1 MMMTLRTLSGIGL
14 DLDSAPRRKMQPDPS
29 ARRTR
34 EIMACYSKAR
44 TNRMYR
50 PDSNKCLSF
59 VERLE
64 SGHGKV
70 DPGVWNA
77 PSAVRRSRRSRR
89 GCGKAEEW
97 ARGARDAA
105 YYRRLER
112 GDRAAVANERGG
124 IFRSLSRD
132 LRKLVGSGTASQ
144 TLNGF
149 PAHNRKKLN
158 TGGER
163 HRTAIIPRAYGVE
176 ASRVQR

>member
-1 MMMTLRTLSGIGL
+1 
-14 DLDSAPRRKMQPDPS
+14 
-29 ARRTR
+29 
-34 EIMACYSKAR
+34 
-44 TNRMYR
+44 MYR

-132 LRKLVGSGTASQ
+132 LRKLIGSGTASQ

-163 HRTAIIPRAYGVE
+163 HRKAIIPRAYGVQ
-176 ASRVQR
+176 ASRVQRNQGPAAKGPPPQKQVGANHVVVWRIGPAPGTAALDLPCA